1 MILEISYCFLSKY
14 LWILKVMWEDGAG
27 ESEKLRWFFF
37 LPKMVQYIHVYLK
50 RNKNTSFLP
59 ISYLE

>member
-1 MILEISYCFLSKY
+1 
-14 LWILKVMWEDGAG
+14 MWEDGAG